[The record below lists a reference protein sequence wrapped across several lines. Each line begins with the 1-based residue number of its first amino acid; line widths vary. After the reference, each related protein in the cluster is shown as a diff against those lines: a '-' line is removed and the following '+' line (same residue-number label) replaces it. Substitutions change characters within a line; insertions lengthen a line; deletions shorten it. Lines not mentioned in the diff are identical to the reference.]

1 MGLDL
6 RGERLSIRVTWDV
19 QLFLKDEETP
29 MISSEYFERLVT
41 SVERIAR
48 HAYYPGIDEA
58 IEQCLED
65 IDELMHEGRIT
76 AEEREALRIVLLGMT
91 LTSSTNTSNAA

>member
-1 MGLDL
+1 VL
-6 RGERLSIRVTWDV
+6 
-19 QLFLKDEETP
+19 LFLKDEESP

-48 HAYYPGIDEA
+48 HTYYPGIDEA

>member
-1 MGLDL
+1 
-6 RGERLSIRVTWDV
+6 VTRNEL
-19 QLFLKDEETP
+19 LFLKDEESP
-29 MISSEYFERLVT
+29 MISSNYFERLVT

-48 HAYYPGIDEA
+48 HTYYPGIDEA

-65 IDELMHEGRIT
+65 IDELMHAGRIT

>member
-1 MGLDL
+1 
-6 RGERLSIRVTWDV
+6 
-19 QLFLKDEETP
+19 
-29 MISSEYFERLVT
+29 MISSDYFERLVA

-48 HAYYPGIDEA
+48 HAYYPGIKEA

-65 IDELMHEGRIT
+65 IDELMHAGRIT
-76 AEEREALRIVLLGMT
+76 AEEREALRLILLGMT

>member
-1 MGLDL
+1 M
-6 RGERLSIRVTWDV
+6 
-19 QLFLKDEETP
+19 
-29 MISSEYFERLVT
+29 RLVT

-65 IDELMHEGRIT
+65 IDELMHADRIT
-76 AEEREALRIVLLGMT
+76 AEERDALRVVLLGMS
-91 LTSSTNTSNAA
+91 LAEPSNTSNAA

>member
-1 MGLDL
+1 MN
-6 RGERLSIRVTWDV
+6 
-19 QLFLKDEETP
+19 
-29 MISSEYFERLVT
+29 SSSYFDRLVT

-65 IDELMHEGRIT
+65 IDELLIGGRIT

-91 LTSSTNTSNAA
+91 LVVPAGTSNAA

>member
-1 MGLDL
+1 
-6 RGERLSIRVTWDV
+6 
-19 QLFLKDEETP
+19 

-65 IDELMHEGRIT
+65 LDELMHAGRIT
-76 AEEREALRIVLLGMT
+76 ADEREALRIVLLGMT
-91 LTSSTNTSNAA
+91 LTSSTSTSNAA

>member
-1 MGLDL
+1 
-6 RGERLSIRVTWDV
+6 VTWNEL
-19 QLFLKDEETP
+19 LFLKDEESP
-29 MISSEYFERLVT
+29 MISSEYFERLAT

-48 HAYYPGIDEA
+48 HTYYPGIDEA

-65 IDELMHEGRIT
+65 IDELMHAGRIT